1 VLAAGWK
8 VDSLAELRGFELP
21 EDDSPNSHQ
30 LPEKGPT
37 TLAAFTPIRQVFQSD
52 GQKRHLEVRILSAQP
67 GSAVSACE
75 FRPAARWRGGLAS
88 RGARRDKRQQ
98 AM

>member
-1 VLAAGWK
+1 MLAAGWK

-37 TLAAFTPIRQVFQSD
+37 TLAAFTPIGRYFSQMDNAILRFESSQPSQPSV
-52 GQKRHLEVRILSAQP
+52 GEVQKTLLYTAS
-67 GSAVSACE
+67 
-75 FRPAARWRGGLAS
+75 FAAFT
-88 RGARRDKRQQ
+88 
-98 AM
+98 